1 MYRQVYK
8 AESSVTEEGHIQI
21 SGQMYLCVEYKTMIS
36 HIGRFR
42 CISGFEVSDIILAL

>member
-21 SGQMYLCVEYKTMIS
+21 SGQMYLCVEYKNHDFKYWPIPVY
-36 HIGRFR
+36 IRF
-42 CISGFEVSDIILAL
+42 